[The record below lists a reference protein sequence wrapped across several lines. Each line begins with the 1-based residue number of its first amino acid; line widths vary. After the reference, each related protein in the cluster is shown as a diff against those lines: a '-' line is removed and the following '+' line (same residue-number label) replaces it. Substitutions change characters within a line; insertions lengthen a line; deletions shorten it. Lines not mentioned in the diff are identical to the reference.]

1 VYYLGDGEDTGGDR
15 PLDFSDS
22 ATLIQGGSVLGYGTE
37 AGGRMRAYDE
47 YGRDYGD
54 YIYDTRT
61 YEDGISVIDEGN
73 LDDIAQQ
80 LRVRYQH
87 RDANADLEPATVDVA
102 RGVMS
107 SDAANRMTFPIYWAF
122 AAVAVAWLL
131 FEAFVLTRS
140 GRQLRDAIEDQDARD
155 DARRAAEEARNG

>member
-1 VYYLGDGEDTGGDR
+1 
-15 PLDFSDS
+15 
-22 ATLIQGGSVLGYGTE
+22 
-37 AGGRMRAYDE
+37 
-47 YGRDYGD
+47 
-54 YIYDTRT
+54 
-61 YEDGISVIDEGN
+61 
-73 LDDIAQQ
+73 
-80 LRVRYQH
+80 
-87 RDANADLEPATVDVA
+87 
-102 RGVMS
+102 MS